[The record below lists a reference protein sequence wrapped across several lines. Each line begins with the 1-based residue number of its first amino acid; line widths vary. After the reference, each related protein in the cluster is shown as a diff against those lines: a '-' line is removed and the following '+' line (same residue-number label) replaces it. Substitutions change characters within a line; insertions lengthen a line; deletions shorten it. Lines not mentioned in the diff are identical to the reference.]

1 MYKKASRLKLRF
13 KSPYGP
19 ITTEM
24 LWDLKIT
31 ELKAMV
37 KAQAEKLQNLEK
49 PGDDL
54 SFLEEVV
61 TPTETKEIEI
71 EKLRFEILKDV
82 FITRRDEAKDAA
94 ADVKKKEEISHLR
107 EILRDKKEEEL
118 KKLSAEELE
127 EKIKKLEE
135 EGK

>member
-13 KSPYGP
+13 ESSRGP
-19 ITTEM
+19 LTAEM

-31 ELKAMV
+31 ELKTMV
-37 KAQAEKLQNLEK
+37 KAQAEKLQKLEK

-54 SFLEEVV
+54 SFLEEII
-61 TPTETKEIEI
+61 TLNETKEIEI
-71 EKLRFEILKDV
+71 EKLRFDILKDV
-82 FITRRDEAKDAA
+82 FITRKDEAKDAA
-94 ADVKKKEEISHLR
+94 ADVKKKEELSHLR

-127 EKIKKLEE
+127 ERIKKLEE
-135 EGK
+135 GK

>member
-13 KSPYGP
+13 ESSRGP
-19 ITTEM
+19 LTAEM

-31 ELKAMV
+31 ELKTMV
-37 KAQAEKLQNLEK
+37 KAQAEKLQKLER

-54 SFLEEVV
+54 SFLEEII
-61 TPTETKEIEI
+61 TSNETKEIEI
-71 EKLRFEILKDV
+71 EKLRFDILQDV
-82 FITRRDEAKDAA
+82 FITRKDEAKDAA
-94 ADVKKKEEISHLR
+94 ADVKKKEELSHLR

-127 EKIKKLEE
+127 ERIKKLEE
-135 EGK
+135 GK

>member
-13 KSPYGP
+13 ESSRGP
-19 ITTEM
+19 LTAEM

-31 ELKAMV
+31 ELKTMV
-37 KAQAEKLQNLEK
+37 KAQAEKLQKLEK

-54 SFLEEVV
+54 SFLEEII
-61 TPTETKEIEI
+61 TSNETKEIEI
-71 EKLRFEILKDV
+71 EKLRFDILKDV
-82 FITRRDEAKDAA
+82 FITRKDEARDAA
-94 ADVKKKEEISHLR
+94 ADVKKKEELSHLR

-127 EKIKKLEE
+127 ERIRKLEE
-135 EGK
+135 GK

>member
-13 KSPYGP
+13 ESSRGP
-19 ITTEM
+19 LTAEM

-31 ELKAMV
+31 ELKTMV
-37 KAQAEKLQNLEK
+37 KAQAEKLQKLEK

-54 SFLEEVV
+54 SFLEEII
-61 TPTETKEIEI
+61 TSNETKEIEI
-71 EKLRFEILKDV
+71 EKLRFDILKDV
-82 FITRRDEAKDAA
+82 FITRKDEAKDAA
-94 ADVKKKEEISHLR
+94 ADVKKKEELSHLR

-127 EKIKKLEE
+127 ERIRKLEE
-135 EGK
+135 GK

>member
-13 KSPYGP
+13 ECSRGP
-19 ITTEM
+19 LTAEM

-31 ELKAMV
+31 ELKTMV
-37 KAQAEKLQNLEK
+37 KAQAEKLQKLEK

-54 SFLEEVV
+54 SFLEEII
-61 TPTETKEIEI
+61 TSNETKEIEI
-71 EKLRFEILKDV
+71 EKLRFDILKDV
-82 FITRRDEAKDAA
+82 FITRKDEAKDAA
-94 ADVKKKEEISHLR
+94 ADVKKKEELSHLR

-127 EKIKKLEE
+127 ERIKKLEE
-135 EGK
+135 GK

>member
-13 KSPYGP
+13 ESSRGP
-19 ITTEM
+19 LIAEL

-31 ELKAMV
+31 ELKTMV
-37 KAQAEKLQNLEK
+37 KAQAEKLQKLEK

-54 SFLEEVV
+54 SFLEEII
-61 TPTETKEIEI
+61 TSNETKEIEI
-71 EKLRFEILKDV
+71 EKLRFDILKDV
-82 FITRRDEAKDAA
+82 FITRKDEAKDAA
-94 ADVKKKEEISHLR
+94 ADVKKKEELSHLR

-127 EKIKKLEE
+127 ERIKKLEE
-135 EGK
+135 GK

>member
-13 KSPYGP
+13 ESSRGP
-19 ITTEM
+19 LTAEM

-31 ELKAMV
+31 ELKTMV
-37 KAQAEKLQNLEK
+37 KAQAEKLQKLER

-54 SFLEEVV
+54 SFLEEII
-61 TPTETKEIEI
+61 TSNETKEIEI
-71 EKLRFEILKDV
+71 EKLRFDILKDV
-82 FITRRDEAKDAA
+82 FITRKDEAKDAA
-94 ADVKKKEEISHLR
+94 ADVKKKEELSHLR

-127 EKIKKLEE
+127 ERIKKLEE
-135 EGK
+135 GK

>member
-13 KSPYGP
+13 ESSRGP
-19 ITTEM
+19 LTAEM

-31 ELKAMV
+31 ELKTMV
-37 KAQAEKLQNLEK
+37 KAQAEKLQKLEK

-54 SFLEEVV
+54 SFLEEII
-61 TPTETKEIEI
+61 TSNETKEIEI
-71 EKLRFEILKDV
+71 EKLRFDILKDV
-82 FITRRDEAKDAA
+82 FITRKDEAKDAA
-94 ADVKKKEEISHLR
+94 ADVKKKEELSHLR

-127 EKIKKLEE
+127 ERIKKLEE
-135 EGK
+135 GK

>member
-13 KSPYGP
+13 ESSRGP
-19 ITTEM
+19 LTAEM

-31 ELKAMV
+31 ELKTMV
-37 KAQAEKLQNLEK
+37 KAQAEKLQKLEK

-54 SFLEEVV
+54 SFLEEII
-61 TPTETKEIEI
+61 TSNETKEIEI
-71 EKLRFEILKDV
+71 EKLRFDILKDV
-82 FITRRDEAKDAA
+82 FITRKDEAKGAA
-94 ADVKKKEEISHLR
+94 ADVKKKEELAHLR

-127 EKIKKLEE
+127 ERIKKLEE
-135 EGK
+135 GK

>member
-13 KSPYGP
+13 ESSRGP
-19 ITTEM
+19 LTAEM

-31 ELKAMV
+31 ELKTMV
-37 KAQAEKLQNLEK
+37 KAQAEKLQKLEK

-54 SFLEEVV
+54 SFLEEII
-61 TPTETKEIEI
+61 TSNETKEIEI
-71 EKLRFEILKDV
+71 EKLRFDILKDV
-82 FITRRDEAKDAA
+82 FITRKDEAKDAA
-94 ADVKKKEEISHLR
+94 VDVKKKEELSHLR

-127 EKIKKLEE
+127 ERIKKLEE
-135 EGK
+135 GK

>member
-13 KSPYGP
+13 ESSRGP
-19 ITTEM
+19 LTAEM

-31 ELKAMV
+31 ELKTMV
-37 KAQAEKLQNLEK
+37 KAQAEKLQKLEK

-54 SFLEEVV
+54 SFLEEII
-61 TPTETKEIEI
+61 TSNETKEIEV
-71 EKLRFEILKDV
+71 EKLRFDILKDV
-82 FITRRDEAKDAA
+82 FITRKDEAKDAA
-94 ADVKKKEEISHLR
+94 ADVKKKEELSHLR

-127 EKIKKLEE
+127 ERIKKLEE
-135 EGK
+135 GK

>member
-13 KSPYGP
+13 ESSRGP
-19 ITTEM
+19 LTAEM

-31 ELKAMV
+31 ELKTMV
-37 KAQAEKLQNLEK
+37 KAQAEKLQKLEK

-54 SFLEEVV
+54 SFLEEII
-61 TPTETKEIEI
+61 TSNETKEIEI

-82 FITRRDEAKDAA
+82 FITRKDEAKDAA
-94 ADVKKKEEISHLR
+94 ADVKKKEELSHLR
-107 EILRDKKEEEL
+107 EILRNKKEEEL

-127 EKIKKLEE
+127 ERIKKLEE
-135 EGK
+135 GK

>member
-13 KSPYGP
+13 ESSRGP
-19 ITTEM
+19 LTAEM

-31 ELKAMV
+31 ELKTMV
-37 KAQAEKLQNLEK
+37 KAQAEKLQKLEK

-54 SFLEEVV
+54 SFLEEII
-61 TPTETKEIEI
+61 TSNETKEIEI
-71 EKLRFEILKDV
+71 EKLRFDILKDV
-82 FITRRDEAKDAA
+82 FITRKYEAKDAA
-94 ADVKKKEEISHLR
+94 ADVKKKEELSHLR

-127 EKIKKLEE
+127 ERIKKLEE
-135 EGK
+135 GK

>member
-13 KSPYGP
+13 ESSRGP
-19 ITTEM
+19 LTAEM

-31 ELKAMV
+31 ELKTMV
-37 KAQAEKLQNLEK
+37 KAQAEKLQKLEK

-54 SFLEEVV
+54 SFLEEII
-61 TPTETKEIEI
+61 TSNETKELEI
-71 EKLRFEILKDV
+71 EKLRFDILKDV
-82 FITRRDEAKDAA
+82 FITRKDEAKDAA
-94 ADVKKKEEISHLR
+94 ADVKKKEELSHLR

-127 EKIKKLEE
+127 ERIKKLEE
-135 EGK
+135 GK

>member
-13 KSPYGP
+13 ESSRGP
-19 ITTEM
+19 LTAEM

-31 ELKAMV
+31 ELKTMV
-37 KAQAEKLQNLEK
+37 KAQAEKLQKLER

-54 SFLEEVV
+54 SFLEEII
-61 TPTETKEIEI
+61 TSNETKEIEI
-71 EKLRFEILKDV
+71 EKLRFDILEDV
-82 FITRRDEAKDAA
+82 FITRKDEAKDAA
-94 ADVKKKEEISHLR
+94 ADVKKKEELSHLR

-127 EKIKKLEE
+127 ERIKKLEE
-135 EGK
+135 GK

>member
-13 KSPYGP
+13 ESSRGP
-19 ITTEM
+19 LTAEM

-31 ELKAMV
+31 ELKTMV
-37 KAQAEKLQNLEK
+37 KAQAEKLQKLEK

-54 SFLEEVV
+54 SFLEEII
-61 TPTETKEIEI
+61 TSNETKEIEI
-71 EKLRFEILKDV
+71 EKLRFDILKDV
-82 FITRRDEAKDAA
+82 FITRKDEVKDAA
-94 ADVKKKEEISHLR
+94 ADVKKKEELSHLR

-127 EKIKKLEE
+127 ERIKKLEE
-135 EGK
+135 GK

>member
-13 KSPYGP
+13 ESSRGP
-19 ITTEM
+19 LTAEM

-31 ELKAMV
+31 ELKTMV
-37 KAQAEKLQNLEK
+37 KAQAEKLQKLER

-54 SFLEEVV
+54 SFLEEII
-61 TPTETKEIEI
+61 TSNETKEIEI
-71 EKLRFEILKDV
+71 EKLRFDILKDV
-82 FITRRDEAKDAA
+82 FITRKDEAKDAA
-94 ADVKKKEEISHLR
+94 AYVKKKEELSHLR

-127 EKIKKLEE
+127 ERIKKLEE
-135 EGK
+135 GK

>member
-13 KSPYGP
+13 ESSRGP
-19 ITTEM
+19 LTAEM

-31 ELKAMV
+31 ELKTMV
-37 KAQAEKLQNLEK
+37 KAQAEKLQKLEK

-54 SFLEEVV
+54 SFLEEII
-61 TPTETKEIEI
+61 TSNETKEIEI
-71 EKLRFEILKDV
+71 EKLRFDILKDV
-82 FITRRDEAKDAA
+82 FITRKDEARDAA
-94 ADVKKKEEISHLR
+94 ADVKKKEELSHLR

-127 EKIKKLEE
+127 ERIKKLEE
-135 EGK
+135 GK

>member
-13 KSPYGP
+13 ESSRGP
-19 ITTEM
+19 LTAEM

-31 ELKAMV
+31 ELKTMV
-37 KAQAEKLQNLEK
+37 KTQAEKLQKLEK

-54 SFLEEVV
+54 SFLEEII
-61 TPTETKEIEI
+61 TSNETKEIEI
-71 EKLRFEILKDV
+71 EKLRFDILKDV
-82 FITRRDEAKDAA
+82 FITRKDEAKDAA
-94 ADVKKKEEISHLR
+94 ADVKKKEELSHLR

-127 EKIKKLEE
+127 ERIKKLEE
-135 EGK
+135 GK

>member
-13 KSPYGP
+13 ESSRGP
-19 ITTEM
+19 LTAEM

-37 KAQAEKLQNLEK
+37 KAQAEKLQKLEK

-54 SFLEEVV
+54 SFLEEIV
-61 TPTETKEIEI
+61 TPTETKEIEV

-94 ADVKKKEEISHLR
+94 ADVKKKEELSHLR

-127 EKIKKLEE
+127 KRIKELE

>member
-13 KSPYGP
+13 ESSRGP
-19 ITTEM
+19 LTAEM

-31 ELKAMV
+31 ELKTMV
-37 KAQAEKLQNLEK
+37 KAQAEKLQKLEK

-54 SFLEEVV
+54 SFLEEII
-61 TPTETKEIEI
+61 TSNETKEIEI
-71 EKLRFEILKDV
+71 EKLRFDMLKDV
-82 FITRRDEAKDAA
+82 FITRKDEAKDAA
-94 ADVKKKEEISHLR
+94 ADVKKKEELSHLR

-127 EKIKKLEE
+127 ERIKTLE